1 MKSYRTYYILLFSCV
16 TLLQG
21 TGNVNSVTKVAT
33 AAANWLKL
41 ETGTRAIGMGG
52 AYTSVGKG
60 IQGVPYNPASLSYIK
75 NSEGFFSVTNY
86 FAGINYSVL
95 GFATNMSGVDH
106 AGIHVFALDS
116 GDMDV
121 TTEEYPDGTGEQFK
135 MTGLCLRGTYSK
147 IITNRL
153 RIGFTGKYIREQIYT
168 AYMQSFALD
177 IGSRFDTGL
186 FGFMLGMSI
195 NNLGPEVKYGGD
207 ALTVSCDA
215 EASPTLY
222 CDQQTE
228 FFPLPLTFRL
238 GVSNYLIGPESTFL
252 KSDKHRF
259 LISMD
264 AINPI
269 DYTLYSAIGMEYT
282 FSEMFFLRF
291 GTHFGHDTA
300 NTSLGAGL
308 QMNSKTFSIGLDYA
322 YVNYGVLDYTHQ
334 FGLNFEF

>member
-1 MKSYRTYYILLFSCV
+1 MRYLKIYYVIIFSC
-16 TLLQG
+16 TCLYG

-41 ETGTRAIGMGG
+41 ETGTRAIGMSG
-52 AYTSVGKG
+52 AYTAIGEG
-60 IQGVPYNPASLSYIK
+60 IAGVPYNPASISFVK
-75 NSEGFFSVTNY
+75 NSQGFLSTTKY

-95 GFATNMSGVDH
+95 GFATNLSGVDH
-106 AGIHVFALDS
+106 AGIHIFALDS

-168 AYMQSFALD
+168 SYMQSFALD

-186 FGFMLGMSI
+186 YGFVLGMSI
-195 NNLGPEVKYGGD
+195 SNLGPEVKFDGE
-207 ALTVSCDA
+207 ALTVECEDD
-215 EASPTLY
+215 ASPTGW

-238 GVSNYLIGPESTFL
+238 GLANYIMGPDSRLI
-252 KSDKHRF
+252 KSKKHKLLF
-259 LISMD
+259 SMD

-269 DYTLYSAIGMEYT
+269 DFTLYSAIGMEYT
-282 FSEMFFLRF
+282 FSDMFFLRF
-291 GTHFGHDTA
+291 GTHVGHDTA
-300 NTSLGAGL
+300 EMSLGAGL
-308 QMNSKTFSIGLDYA
+308 ELSSKTFDIGLDYA

-334 FGLNFEF
+334 FGLNFKF